1 MITFLL
7 YTLLAWVANA
17 SLVKILHVS
26 IQQGQWLDKLLNWQD
41 RLYNWDIEGKEFL
54 AKAGGLCELCFSH
67 AITFISFWCYT
78 LFMSEALDLWV
89 TARIDSWLLALFINV
104 LWYLIYISI
113 GTNMALYFIIKLFR
127 K

>member
-41 RLYNWDIEGKEFL
+41 RLYNWDIEGKDFL

-67 AITFISFWCYT
+67 AITFISFWCYI
-78 LFMSEALDLWV
+78 LFMSEVLGLWV